1 MLLCVFICMFL
12 ISDESNG
19 MEANNKKEYQEH
31 VTMPMLIFLI
41 MKRCS
46 LLLQAALL
54 RWLNSQSE
62 EDRRLLSAVTAV
74 QVGRELLNRIT
85 GQDKIDAYKVS
96 VCCLQGAL

>member
-1 MLLCVFICMFL
+1 MSMLF
-12 ISDESNG
+12 
-19 MEANNKKEYQEH
+19 
-31 VTMPMLIFLI
+31 FLI
-41 MKRCS
+41 MKRCF
-46 LLLQAALL
+46 LLLQVALL

-96 VCCLQGAL
+96 ACCLQGAL